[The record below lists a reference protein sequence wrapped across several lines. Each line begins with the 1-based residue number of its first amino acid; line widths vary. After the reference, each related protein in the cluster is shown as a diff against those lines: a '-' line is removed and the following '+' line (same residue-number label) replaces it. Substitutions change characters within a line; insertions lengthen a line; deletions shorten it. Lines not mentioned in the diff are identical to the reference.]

1 VEFRSVRRGITVRSQ
16 AILGASIAGIALLAA
31 CTSNAAAPSDSPPAA
46 SDSPTSSAASS
57 TEHPAGSPEVTSLVS
72 SAVSS
77 AASPPASTAALSASR
92 TVPTSRTTSQMSSQ
106 TTSRTTSL
114 TIGTRSLPRSTVAVR
129 SPTAPSRPRVTVT
142 VTRTH
147 ADVTVTAGPPK
158 STAEPAAISGECPYL
173 GASVV
178 SMITGQHHGDTRLV
192 DLVPQPMCLFF
203 RSDGGWMGSVR
214 VIRAANSQAAAA
226 AVNQHVPIAQSQ
238 PASSPPGWVGGS
250 TTKGGMTQDADA
262 KSVYG
267 VAKGTIAVIA
277 EENESPSIKARLM
290 ATCAIYQLK
299 LESGQPPS
307 VCVPQG

>member
-1 VEFRSVRRGITVRSQ
+1 VEIRPVKRGITVRSR

-57 TEHPAGSPEVTSLVS
+57 AEHPAGSPAVTSLVS

-77 AASPPASTAALSASR
+77 VASRPASTAGLSASR
-92 TVPTSRTTSQMSSQ
+92 TVPTSQTTSQ
-106 TTSRTTSL
+106 TTSRTTSR

-214 VIRAANSQAAAA
+214 VIRAANPQAAAA
-226 AVNQHVPIAQSQ
+226 AVNQHVPIADSQ

>member
-1 VEFRSVRRGITVRSQ
+1 MEIRSVKRGITVRSR

-57 TEHPAGSPEVTSLVS
+57 AEHPAGSPAVTSLVS

-77 AASPPASTAALSASR
+77 VASRPASTAGLSASR
-92 TVPTSRTTSQMSSQ
+92 TVPTSQTTSQ
-106 TTSRTTSL
+106 TTSRTTSR

-214 VIRAANSQAAAA
+214 VIRAANPQAAAA
-226 AVNQHVPIAQSQ
+226 AVNQHVPIADSQ

>member
-1 VEFRSVRRGITVRSQ
+1 MEIRPVKRGITVRSR

-57 TEHPAGSPEVTSLVS
+57 AEHPAGSPAVTSLVS

-77 AASPPASTAALSASR
+77 VASRPASTAGLSASR
-92 TVPTSRTTSQMSSQ
+92 TVPTSQTTSQ
-106 TTSRTTSL
+106 TTSRTTSR

-214 VIRAANSQAAAA
+214 VIRAANPQAAAA
-226 AVNQHVPIAQSQ
+226 AVNQHVPIADSQ

>member
-1 VEFRSVRRGITVRSQ
+1 
-16 AILGASIAGIALLAA
+16 
-31 CTSNAAAPSDSPPAA
+31 
-46 SDSPTSSAASS
+46 
-57 TEHPAGSPEVTSLVS
+57 
-72 SAVSS
+72 
-77 AASPPASTAALSASR
+77 
-92 TVPTSRTTSQMSSQ
+92 M
-106 TTSRTTSL
+106 
-114 TIGTRSLPRSTVAVR
+114 
-129 SPTAPSRPRVTVT
+129 
-142 VTRTH
+142 TRTH

-158 STAEPAAISGECPYL
+158 STAEPAATSGECPYL

-192 DLVPQPMCLFF
+192 DLVPQPMCLFY
-203 RSDGGWMGSVR
+203 RSDGRWMGSVR
-214 VIRAANSQAAAA
+214 VIRAANPQAAAA
-226 AVNQHVPIAQSQ
+226 AVNQHVPIADSQ

>member
-1 VEFRSVRRGITVRSQ
+1 MEIRPVKRGITVRSR

-57 TEHPAGSPEVTSLVS
+57 AEHPAGSPAVTSLVS

-77 AASPPASTAALSASR
+77 VASRPASTAGLSASR
-92 TVPTSRTTSQMSSQ
+92 TVPTSQTTSQ
-106 TTSRTTSL
+106 TTSRTTSR

-129 SPTAPSRPRVTVT
+129 SPSAPSRPRVTVT

-147 ADVTVTAGPPK
+147 ADVTATAGPPK

-214 VIRAANSQAAAA
+214 VIRAANPQAAAA
-226 AVNQHVPIAQSQ
+226 AVNQHVPIADSQ

-299 LESGQPPS
+299 LENGQTPS

>member
-1 VEFRSVRRGITVRSQ
+1 MEIRPVKRGITVRSR

-31 CTSNAAAPSDSPPAA
+31 CTSNAAAPSDSLPAA
-46 SDSPTSSAASS
+46 SGSPTSSAASS
-57 TEHPAGSPEVTSLVS
+57 AEHPAGSPAVTSLVS

-77 AASPPASTAALSASR
+77 VASRPASTAGLSASR
-92 TVPTSRTTSQMSSQ
+92 TVPTSQTTSQ
-106 TTSRTTSL
+106 TTSRTTSR

-192 DLVPQPMCLFF
+192 DLVPQPMCLFY

-214 VIRAANSQAAAA
+214 VIRAANPQAAAA
-226 AVNQHVPIAQSQ
+226 AVNQHVPIADSQ

-299 LESGQPPS
+299 LESGPPPS

>member
-1 VEFRSVRRGITVRSQ
+1 VEIRPVKRGITVRSR

-57 TEHPAGSPEVTSLVS
+57 AEHPAGSPAVTSLVS

-77 AASPPASTAALSASR
+77 VASRPASTAGLSASR
-92 TVPTSRTTSQMSSQ
+92 TVPTSQTTSQ
-106 TTSRTTSL
+106 TTSRTTSR

-147 ADVTVTAGPPK
+147 ADVTATAGPPK